1 MADFHGR
8 SCRIPGFDENNTQHK
23 KILKNLTFALN
34 SKSFIKK
41 ALINTT
47 TVNISIISIAIT
59 IQYVTSL

>member
-1 MADFHGR
+1 MVGVVAFR
-8 SCRIPGFDENNTQHK
+8 VLMRTILNIK